1 MPPQDGRAA
10 QQRCWGCCSSIP
22 GGFGKDQTPGGFAK
36 TLGTL
41 VSRELAKFGE

>member
-22 GGFGKDQTPGGFAK
+22 GGFGKEAPAK